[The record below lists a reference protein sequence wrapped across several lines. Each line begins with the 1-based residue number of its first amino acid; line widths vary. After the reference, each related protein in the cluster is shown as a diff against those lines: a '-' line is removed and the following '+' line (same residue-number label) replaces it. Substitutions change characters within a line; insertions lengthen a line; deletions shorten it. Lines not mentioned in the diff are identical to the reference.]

1 MSSSSLL
8 VLTETAVDELAG
20 VTRLGGLPLAPHDF
34 AWPSCGDCQ
43 RPLQFL
49 AQLVPRS
56 GAELLLLFSCHF
68 TDCAI
73 GGGPDLPSNR
83 AVRVPA
89 TGSQLQQA
97 PANTPTLPLTAV
109 ELVPFD
115 QANRPYDTARFD
127 PGRFVFGMMGG
138 VADSVSRHVPHCTA
152 CERPMGFIASLEE
165 GSLFNFGG
173 VQAFVFACEGCT
185 AAQLFV
191 DDFY

>member
-56 GAELLLLFSCHF
+56 GAELLLLFSCHS

-152 CERPMGFIASLEE
+152 CARPMGFIASLEE

>member
-8 VLTETAVDELAG
+8 VLTETAVDELAV

-56 GAELLLLFSCHF
+56 GAELLLLFSCHS

-152 CERPMGFIASLEE
+152 CARPMGFIASLEE

-191 DDFY
+191 DDFF